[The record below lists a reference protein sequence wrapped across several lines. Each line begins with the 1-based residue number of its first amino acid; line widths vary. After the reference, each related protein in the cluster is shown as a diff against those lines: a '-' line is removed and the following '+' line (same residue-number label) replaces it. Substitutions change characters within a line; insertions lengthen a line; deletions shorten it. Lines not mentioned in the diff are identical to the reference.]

1 MVRPRRAGYRRA
13 MRRHGLAERARV
25 VHGDFTELSGA
36 RAVSEL
42 LGDGDLP
49 TAIFAANDLSAV
61 GALDRL
67 EEAGLRVP
75 DDVSLIGYDN
85 TGLAAMHHTSLTTI
99 DQPRAAMGRL
109 ALVSLLERIGR
120 SRTTVVNHA
129 VLPSLVV
136 RSSTAP
142 TDPSELKG
150 PSMLEVDVDNL
161 EAQLPVLLD
170 ELLTGGG
177 ALVVRDAFPP
187 ADIAEAR
194 RLITLYSST
203 EDDKVTH
210 FHGAHEEEVHLQR
223 RVWNLLDKGEVFER
237 MVQHPV
243 VMRIVGAFLGDAFIM
258 GSVAANRILPGGPGQ
273 EPHIDYPYWD
283 LYKGASFPI
292 GINSS
297 FPLNAQATVLL
308 DDFTAENGATAYWPG
323 SQKTLAYPD
332 NDEGFNA
339 NAARQTGRAGDCV
352 VFNGMV
358 WHCAM
363 PNHSAAD
370 RTAVLIEYLAKFVTP
385 LEDQQRGVR
394 QEVVDRASPMLRQLM
409 GLDYPYPTLLDEVEA
424 GVAYGRHAK
433 S

>member
-1 MVRPRRAGYRRA
+1 
-13 MRRHGLAERARV
+13 
-25 VHGDFTELSGA
+25 
-36 RAVSEL
+36 
-42 LGDGDLP
+42 LP
-49 TAIFAANDLSAV
+49 L
-61 GALDRL
+61 
-67 EEAGLRVP
+67 
-75 DDVSLIGYDN
+75 
-85 TGLAAMHHTSLTTI
+85 
-99 DQPRAAMGRL
+99 
-109 ALVSLLERIGR
+109 
-120 SRTTVVNHA
+120 
-129 VLPSLVV
+129 
-136 RSSTAP
+136 
-142 TDPSELKG
+142 
-150 PSMLEVDVDNL
+150 
-161 EAQLPVLLD
+161 LLD

-177 ALVVRDAFPP
+177 AVALRQAFPP
-187 ADIAEAR
+187 EEIAEAR
-194 RLITLYSST
+194 RLITHYSST

-210 FHGAHEEEVHLQR
+210 FHGAHEDQVHLQR

-283 LYKGASFPI
+283 LYQQGSFPI

-332 NDEGFNA
+332 DDDGFNA

-370 RTAVLIEYLAKFVTP
+370 RTGVLVEYLAKFVTP
-385 LEDQQRGVR
+385 LEDQKRGVR

-409 GLDYPYPTLLDEVEA
+409 GLDYPYPTLLDDVEA
-424 GVAYGRHAK
+424 GVAYGRHAQT
-433 S
+433 